1 MLDHEE
7 TMRLIKLAQTGD
19 ETAKSTLLAEN
30 MPLIKSIIRRYR
42 NTVIEY
48 DDLIQLGSLG
58 LYKAMMNFNPEFKV
72 RFSTYAV
79 PMISGEIK
87 RQIRDDGP
95 VKVSRST
102 KTLAIFINKYT
113 DEFRGEKGREP
124 TIEEIAE
131 HFKIDPYEVVF
142 TMDSTHMP
150 VSLYEKYDD
159 DSGSYLIDNIRT
171 VDKTEELID
180 HIMLKELIEK
190 LDERDKKIILL
201 RYYRD
206 KTQSEVAEILGVS
219 QVQVSRLESKI
230 LASLKEKL
238 S

>member
-1 MLDHEE
+1 MLDHEQ
-7 TMRLIKLAQTGD
+7 TMLLIKEAQNGS
-19 ETAKSTLLAEN
+19 EEAKSTLLAEN
-30 MPLIKSIIRRYR
+30 MPLIKSIIKRYR

-58 LYKAMMNFNPEFKV
+58 LYKAIMNFDCSFGV

-102 KTLAIFINKYT
+102 KALAILINKFT
-113 DEFRGEKGREP
+113 DEFRGNEGREP
-124 TIEEIAE
+124 TIEEIGE
-131 HFKIDPYEVVF
+131 HFNIDPYEVVF
-142 TMDSTHMP
+142 ALDSTRMP

-159 DSGSYLIDNIRT
+159 DNGAYLIDNIKT
-171 VDKTEELID
+171 VDKTDDLID
-180 HIMLKELIEK
+180 KIMLRDLINK
-190 LDERDKKIILL
+190 LNERDKKIILL

-230 LASLKEKL
+230 LASLKERL
-238 S
+238 T